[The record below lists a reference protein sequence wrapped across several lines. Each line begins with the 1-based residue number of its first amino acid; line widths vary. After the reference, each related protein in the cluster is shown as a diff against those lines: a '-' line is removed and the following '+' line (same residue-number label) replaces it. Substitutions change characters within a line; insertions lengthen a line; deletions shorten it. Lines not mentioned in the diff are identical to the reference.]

1 MLFHHTDDV
10 TEWLQVLQW
19 DESPLQ
25 VSDIMLDLPT
35 PRCDPDTDRGKAV
48 GAGAGVG
55 AETGCLSSSGDLL
68 GTGMGTGTWAGTKGG
83 VGDMGGRIGTS
94 IPGVSGVNAV
104 LTEFPTPRSLVIAI
118 SGNIIR
124 TMSAYRHVHQSTESS
139 TNSGTGGQHPCESE
153 SSFQFSRAS
162 IVDQGNSNISAPT
175 LKKLLKLSQLPQQRE
190 NLDFLSASFPYLDV
204 KNNSPKQNEPRPAD
218 FEEEE
223 EDEI

>member
-10 TEWLQVLQW
+10 TEWLQALQW

-35 PRCDPDTDRGKAV
+35 PHYETEGQGQGQGGGDKDWGK
-48 GAGAGVG
+48 G
-55 AETGCLSSSGDLL
+55 T
-68 GTGMGTGTWAGTKGG
+68 GTGMGVGVGVGAGG
-83 VGDMGGRIGTS
+83 VSSGDILGSGTS
-94 IPGVSGVNAV
+94 TPRGRAFTPGLSGAQIV

-124 TMSAYRHVHQSTESS
+124 TMNAYSHVHDSADSRTKSDTSEP
-139 TNSGTGGQHPCESE
+139 HPSESE
-153 SSFQFSRAS
+153 SSFQFSRS
-162 IVDQGNSNISAPT
+162 NIMDQGNSNISATT
-175 LKKLLKLSQLPQQRE
+175 LKKLSKLSLLPQQRE

-204 KNNSPKQNEPRPAD
+204 KSDSPKLNQQQKAD

-223 EDEI
+223 DEI